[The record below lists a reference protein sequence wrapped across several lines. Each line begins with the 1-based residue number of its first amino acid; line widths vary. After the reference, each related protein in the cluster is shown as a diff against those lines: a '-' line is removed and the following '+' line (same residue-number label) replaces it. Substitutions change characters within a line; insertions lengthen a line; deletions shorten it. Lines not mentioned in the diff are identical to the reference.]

1 MDRGAWRAIVPRV
14 IKSQTRLSGLA
25 HMHKKLVSKVTSA
38 PSSDSLTSLY
48 LFFPFV
54 R

>member
-25 HMHKKLVSKVTSA
+25 HMHKKLVSKVSSA
-38 PSSDSLTSLY
+38 YLTTLY

-54 R
+54 K